1 MNLVLQE
8 DNPHI
13 CTALYKHEITRLPK
27 TLISTLL
34 WCNVKLTKA
43 SNYNQTRGCVRWLYT
58 ILYMKETVRTCSN
71 LLVTSMSYFKLAQKI
86 SMHVLLSWGLVCRL
100 SMILFRVNG
109 FSWLLTLFQDD
120 YTEERLAN
128 LDSDPFK
135 VYRCHTIMNCTKT
148 CPKVTSTPLKCS
160 V

>member
-1 MNLVLQE
+1 MNLVLQG

-13 CTALYKHEITRLPK
+13 CTAFIYKHEITRLPK

-43 SNYNQTRGCVRWLYT
+43 SNFNQTGGCVRWLYT
-58 ILYMKETVRTCSN
+58 IPSIKETVRTCSN
-71 LLVTSMSYFKLAQKI
+71 LLVTSMSYIKLAQKI
-86 SMHVLLSWGLVCRL
+86 SMHVLPSWGLVCRL
-100 SMILFRVNG
+100 SMILFLVNS

-148 CPKVTSTPLKCS
+148 CPKVTC
-160 V
+160 